1 MLQSHQVLFFCVK
14 YKICY
19 NQINFSRKNKKHMNL
34 FTIYNTPPLV
44 SAILF
49 LILGVLVYLK
59 NKKSIV
65 NATFLL
71 VCAMTFLWQFS
82 WFLLFST
89 ENESVSKILVKI
101 GWVGIVFI
109 PVTFYHFFVS
119 FLGIKKL
126 GEKIVLY
133 FSYTIAFVFVGFL
146 LLSNIFINGYSK
158 SFWGHYPRAGFLHP
172 FFLLFLTLLTLRII
186 YLLYMEMKHETKG
199 ARFYQLKFVFWA
211 LIFYVLSSIDFVV
224 NYGANFYPF
233 GFIFIIIFL
242 GIFSYT
248 IIAHRLMDV
257 RLVLRKSTVF
267 VFSLVTILIPAFIAK
282 YFFDKYLG
290 SISVWLDFGIL
301 IVGIVGYP
309 FTKNY
314 FFGIANKYFFSSLYD
329 SQKVIA
335 EVSDRLRMIMDIT
348 KVYDFIYETLLKTFH
363 TKTFAVISYDKEKK
377 EYIVQYNKGIK
388 AKKNDV
394 FRGNDFLHRYFIEQN
409 KAIIVDEVKKMYYN
423 NHTKKI
429 LDFLTKLNVS
439 ILAPLNVKGKTI
451 GLLVLGPKESG
462 DMYNDEDFQVLEI
475 IGAQAAVSIDNSRLY
490 SEVKDFNEKLEQK
503 VEDATVELRSTN
515 SELKDMNEKLV
526 TAYEK
531 LHQLDRAKT
540 EFISIASHQLR
551 TPLTSIKGFISLL
564 LDGTYGRIPK
574 VTRDVLE
581 KVFISNERLIKLVED
596 LLNIS
601 RIESGKL
608 VFRFEKNDITKLAK
622 DVVDS
627 FELAAKNKKLK
638 LEYRAP
644 KKKIPAIY
652 FDNDKMREVISNL
665 VDNSIKYTKKGTVGV
680 TVEELNNQVR
690 VIISDSGMGIAKEEI
705 RYIFEKFQRGKDSS
719 TTHTEGVGLGLY
731 VCEKIINSHNGK
743 IWAESDGLEKGSR
756 FIIGLNIDFIPE
768 DSLKVIG
775 KEGK

>member
-1 MLQSHQVLFFCVK
+1 MEILFDKINIALLVTAVLNFILGLLIIYSGRNRRVSRVYFLNIIAIIGWIMAMFFYRSASTSGTALFWCTILYVIPTIVASSFLYFTYIFPSQEEKNIILRALVIFGINFLVILSIVIPGLTIREVNIIPGEEHEIIFSSVYVIYFIYTLCFFSFGFLRLFKKILKNIRSERNQILYLLMGYSLAANLAFVTNLVMPWAGYFWLNWLGQVL
-14 YKICY
+14 
-19 NQINFSRKNKKHMNL
+19 
-34 FTIYNTPPLV
+34 T
-44 SAILF
+44 
-49 LILGVLVYLK
+49 VL
-59 NKKSIV
+59 
-65 NATFLL
+65 
-71 VCAMTFLWQFS
+71 M
-82 WFLLFST
+82 
-89 ENESVSKILVKI
+89 
-101 GWVGIVFI
+101 
-109 PVTFYHFFVS
+109 
-119 FLGIKKL
+119 
-126 GEKIVLY
+126 
-133 FSYTIAFVFVGFL
+133 VGFTAYA
-146 LLSNIFINGYSK
+146 I
-158 SFWGHYPRAGFLHP
+158 
-172 FFLLFLTLLTLRII
+172 
-186 YLLYMEMKHETKG
+186 
-199 ARFYQLKFVFWA
+199 V
-211 LIFYVLSSIDFVV
+211 
-224 NYGANFYPF
+224 
-233 GFIFIIIFL
+233 
-242 GIFSYT
+242 
-248 IIAHRLMDV
+248 AHRLMDV
-257 RLVLRKSTVF
+257 RLVMRGSSVYF
-267 VFSLVTILIPAFIAK
+267 SSVFSIIVLASATKILLSFFVSKVAFWV
-282 YFFDKYLG
+282 DL
-290 SISVWLDFGIL
+290 LIL
-301 IVGIVGYP
+301 IVAISIFP
-309 FTKNY
+309 KFKDY
-314 FFGIANKYFFSSLYD
+314 FFRIANKYFFSSLYD

-335 EVSDRLRMIMDIT
+335 EVSDKLRMMLDVE
-348 KVYDFIYETLLKTFH
+348 KVYDFIYLTLEKTFH

-377 EYIVQYNKGIK
+377 EYSVQYNRGIK
-388 AKKNDV
+388 IKKNDV
-394 FRGNDFLHRYFIEQN
+394 FVGNDFLHRYFTEQN
-409 KAIIVDEVKKMYYN
+409 KSIVVEEVRNIYYN
-423 NHTKKI
+423 KKTKKTI
-429 LDFLTKLNVS
+429 DLLTKLNVD
-439 ILAPLNVKGKTI
+439 ILTPLNVKDKTI

-462 DMYNDEDFQVLEI
+462 DMYNDEDMQVLEI
-475 IGAQAAVSIDNSRLY
+475 IGAQAAVSIENSQLY
-490 SEVKDFNEKLEQK
+490 SEVKEFNEKLEQK
-503 VEDATVELRSTN
+503 VEDATIELRSTN

-680 TVEELNNQVR
+680 TVEELDNQVR
-690 VIISDSGMGIAKEEI
+690 VIVSDSGMGIAKEEI

-775 KEGK
+775 KEGGKK